1 VIVVTKLRRVA
12 TKVWEKEFVP
22 ILENWG
28 FAVSK
33 AHERKSRSTIYRVH
47 YKDKGELVGE
57 LYLKDYR
64 TNDAWVTLYL
74 SPPEALWAVVSQSIN
89 RERWIREAFRKCLTY
104 LVAGAARGKIRCYNC
119 PESIFYSDGKTLIVL
134 TFMVLQSCWVWQIT
148 YRFGEVEDATAIKK
162 PLSENPLIT
171 FEELKKV
178 AVFVTT
184 V

>member
-1 VIVVTKLRRVA
+1 VISVTKLRQIA
-12 TKVWEKEFVP
+12 TKIWEKEFVP

-47 YKDKGELVGE
+47 YKSELVGE

-64 TNDAWVTLYL
+64 INDAWVTLYL

-89 RERWIREAFRKCLTY
+89 RERWIRETFRQCLTY

-119 PESIFYSDGKTLIVL
+119 PETIFYSDGKTLIVL

>member
-1 VIVVTKLRRVA
+1 MTKLRQLA
-12 TKVWEKEFVP
+12 TKIWEREFVP

-28 FAVSK
+28 FIISK

-47 YKDKGELVGE
+47 YKGELVGE
-57 LYLKDYR
+57 LYIRDYR
-64 TNDAWVTLYL
+64 INDAWVTLYL
-74 SPPEALWAVVSQSIN
+74 FPPEALWAVVSQSIN
-89 RERWIREAFRKCLTY
+89 REIWIRPTFRRCLTY

-119 PESIFYSDGKTLIVL
+119 PETIFYSDGKTLIVL
-134 TFMVLQSCWVWQIT
+134 TFMVRGDYWAWQMT
-148 YRFGEVEDATAIKK
+148 YRFGKVEYATTIKK

>member
-1 VIVVTKLRRVA
+1 VTKLRQLA
-12 TKVWEKEFVP
+12 TKIWEREFVP

-28 FAVSK
+28 FVVKK

-47 YKDKGELVGE
+47 YKSELVGE

-64 TNDAWVTLYL
+64 INGAWVTLYL
-74 SPPEALWAVVSQSIN
+74 SPPEALWAVVSEGI
-89 RERWIREAFRKCLTY
+89 REIWIRETFRQCLTY

-119 PESIFYSDGKTLIVL
+119 PETIFYSDGKTLIVL

-148 YRFGEVEDATAIKK
+148 YRFKEVEDATAIKK